1 MNAKELKDMAFALA
15 ASFPPYLDQPT
26 IPPLDWHQD
35 GEIITVIMADG
46 RKVKASIQDINKLM
60 FDQNVYPSHLP
71 AQQSPPSAS
80 VVPIPKKKEVKPKKS
95 VTKVPGSLGKK

>member
-1 MNAKELKDMAFALA
+1 MWLAKMNAKELKDMAFALA
-15 ASFPPYLDQPT
+15 ASFPPHLDQPT

-60 FDQNVYPSHLP
+60 FDQNVGAGHRP
-71 AQQSPPSAS
+71 AQKPVPSAP
-80 VVPIPKKKEVKPKKS
+80 VVKIPIKPKGGK
-95 VTKVPGSLGKK
+95 GKKL